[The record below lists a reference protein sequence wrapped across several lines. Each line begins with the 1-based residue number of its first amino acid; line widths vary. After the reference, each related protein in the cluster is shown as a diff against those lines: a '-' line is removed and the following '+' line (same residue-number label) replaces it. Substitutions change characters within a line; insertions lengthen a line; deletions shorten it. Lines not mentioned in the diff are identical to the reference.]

1 MVSVLKLSVILQF
14 VTGVLP
20 LLFLVIYKKKL
31 RVEFVILLLASAITT
46 LILLITASFGIKNW
60 FFFNFYNAIYLTC
73 ITIFYFSLLRS
84 SPLRKYVLI
93 LSFLCGAVLIY
104 DLTYLDLINLTLPAL
119 FFSTTTFTVFYFIDN
134 LGKKSKS
141 QTSKAYFIINTSLCM
156 YSSFSFFMS
165 IEVHAMMLNHYWMI
179 HNFLE
184 SFSKLVIAFAVL
196 KLPNKSEDLNPKSIT
211 LT

>member
-1 MVSVLKLSVILQF
+1 LVSVLKLSVILQF

-46 LILLITASFGIKNW
+46 LILLFTASFGIKNW
-60 FFFNFYNAIYLTC
+60 FFFNFYNAIHLTC

-84 SPLRKYVLI
+84 SPFRKYVLI

-104 DLTYLDLINLTLPAL
+104 DLTYLDIINLTLPAV

-165 IEVHAMMLNHYWMI
+165 LELETMLANQYWII
-179 HNFLE
+179 HNVVE
-184 SFSKLVIAFAVL
+184 ASSKLVIAYAIL
-196 KLPNKSEDLNPKSIT
+196 KIPKTTVEINSKSVTLP
-211 LT
+211 

>member
-46 LILLITASFGIKNW
+46 LILFITASFGIKNW

-84 SPLRKYVLI
+84 SPFRKYVLI

-165 IEVHAMMLNHYWMI
+165 LELETMLANQYWII
-179 HNFLE
+179 HNVVE
-184 SFSKLVIAFAVL
+184 ASSKLVIAYAIL
-196 KLPNKSEDLNPKSIT
+196 KIPKTTVEINSKSVTLP
-211 LT
+211 

>member
-20 LLFLVIYKKKL
+20 LLLLVIYKRKL

-46 LILLITASFGIKNW
+46 LILFITASFGIKNW

-84 SPLRKYVLI
+84 SPFRKYVLI

-104 DLTYLDLINLTLPAL
+104 DLTYLDIINLTLPAV

-165 IEVHAMMLNHYWMI
+165 LELETMLANQYWII
-179 HNFLE
+179 HNVVE
-184 SFSKLVIAFAVL
+184 ASSKLVIAYAIL
-196 KLPNKSEDLNPKSIT
+196 KIPKTTVEINSKSVTLP
-211 LT
+211 

>member
-1 MVSVLKLSVILQF
+1 VFKISVILQF

-46 LILLITASFGIKNW
+46 LILFITASFGIKNW

-84 SPLRKYVLI
+84 SPFRKYVLI

-104 DLTYLDLINLTLPAL
+104 DLTYLDIINLTLPAV

-165 IEVHAMMLNHYWMI
+165 LELETMLANQYWII
-179 HNFLE
+179 HNVVE
-184 SFSKLVIAFAVL
+184 ASSKLVIAYAIL
-196 KLPNKSEDLNPKSIT
+196 KIPKTTVEINSKSVTLP
-211 LT
+211 

>member
-1 MVSVLKLSVILQF
+1 MVSVFKISVILQF

-46 LILLITASFGIKNW
+46 LILFITASFGIKNW

-84 SPLRKYVLI
+84 SPFRKYVLI

-104 DLTYLDLINLTLPAL
+104 DLTYLDIINLTLPAL

-165 IEVHAMMLNHYWMI
+165 LELETMLANQYWII
-179 HNFLE
+179 HNVVE
-184 SFSKLVIAFAVL
+184 ASSKLVIAYAIL
-196 KLPNKSEDLNPKSIT
+196 KIPKTTEEMNSKSVTLP
-211 LT
+211 

>member
-1 MVSVLKLSVILQF
+1 LQF

-46 LILLITASFGIKNW
+46 LILFITASFGIKNW

-84 SPLRKYVLI
+84 SPFRKYVLI

-104 DLTYLDLINLTLPAL
+104 DLTYLDIINLTLPAV

-156 YSSFSFFMS
+156 YSSFSFFIS
-165 IEVHAMMLNHYWMI
+165 LELETMLANQYWII
-179 HNFLE
+179 HNVVE
-184 SFSKLVIAFAVL
+184 ASSKLVIAYAIL
-196 KLPNKSEDLNPKSIT
+196 KIPKTTEEMNSKSIT

>member
-1 MVSVLKLSVILQF
+1 MFKISVILQF

-46 LILLITASFGIKNW
+46 LILFITASFGIKNW

-84 SPLRKYVLI
+84 SPFRKYVLI

-104 DLTYLDLINLTLPAL
+104 DLTYLDIINLTLPAV

-165 IEVHAMMLNHYWMI
+165 LELETMLANQYWII
-179 HNFLE
+179 HNVVE
-184 SFSKLVIAFAVL
+184 ASSKLVIAYAIL
-196 KLPNKSEDLNPKSIT
+196 KIPKTTVEINSKSVTLP
-211 LT
+211 

>member
-1 MVSVLKLSVILQF
+1 MVSIFKISVILQF

-31 RVEFVILLLASAITT
+31 RVEFVILLLASSITT
-46 LILLITASFGIKNW
+46 LILLFTASFGIKNW

-119 FFSTTTFTVFYFIDN
+119 FFSSTSFSVFYFIDN
-134 LGKKSKS
+134 LVKKSKS

-165 IEVHAMMLNHYWMI
+165 LELETMLANQYWII
-179 HNFLE
+179 HNVVE
-184 SFSKLVIAFAVL
+184 ASSKLVIAYAIL
-196 KLPNKSEDLNPKSIT
+196 KIPKTTVEINSKSVTLP
-211 LT
+211 

>member
-1 MVSVLKLSVILQF
+1 VFKISVILQF

-46 LILLITASFGIKNW
+46 LILLFTASFGIKNW

-73 ITIFYFSLLRS
+73 ITIFYFLLLRS
-84 SPLRKYVLI
+84 SPFRKYVLI

-165 IEVHAMMLNHYWMI
+165 LELETMLANQYWII
-179 HNFLE
+179 HNVVE
-184 SFSKLVIAFAVL
+184 ASSKLVIAYAIL
-196 KLPNKSEDLNPKSIT
+196 KIPKTTVEINSKSVTLP
-211 LT
+211 

>member
-1 MVSVLKLSVILQF
+1 LVSVLKLSVILQF

-46 LILLITASFGIKNW
+46 LILLITASFGLKNW

-104 DLTYLDLINLTLPAL
+104 DLTYLDLITWVR
-119 FFSTTTFTVFYFIDN
+119 F
-134 LGKKSKS
+134 KKAQFDSMVLHQIWWPVSFEK
-141 QTSKAYFIINTSLCM
+141 NCM
-156 YSSFSFFMS
+156 Q
-165 IEVHAMMLNHYWMI
+165 L
-179 HNFLE
+179 
-184 SFSKLVIAFAVL
+184 
-196 KLPNKSEDLNPKSIT
+196 DLIW
-211 LT
+211 

>member
-1 MVSVLKLSVILQF
+1 MVSVFKISVILQF

-20 LLFLVIYKKKL
+20 LLLLVIYKRKL

-46 LILLITASFGIKNW
+46 LILFITASFGIKNW

-84 SPLRKYVLI
+84 SPFRKYVLI

-104 DLTYLDLINLTLPAL
+104 DLTYLDIINLTLPAL
-119 FFSTTTFTVFYFIDN
+119 FFSTTTFSVFYFIDN

-141 QTSKAYFIINTSLCM
+141 QTSKAYFIINTSICM

-165 IEVHAMMLNHYWMI
+165 LELETMLANQYWII
-179 HNFLE
+179 HNVVE
-184 SFSKLVIAFAVL
+184 ASSKLVIAYAIL
-196 KLPNKSEDLNPKSIT
+196 KIPKTTEEMNSKSVTLP
-211 LT
+211 

>member
-1 MVSVLKLSVILQF
+1 LVSVFKISVILQF

-20 LLFLVIYKKKL
+20 LLLLVIYKRKL

-46 LILLITASFGIKNW
+46 LILFITASFGIKNW

-84 SPLRKYVLI
+84 SPFRKYVLI

-104 DLTYLDLINLTLPAL
+104 DLTYLDIINLTLPAL
-119 FFSTTTFTVFYFIDN
+119 FFSTTTFSVFYFIDN

-141 QTSKAYFIINTSLCM
+141 QTSKAYFIINTSICM

-165 IEVHAMMLNHYWMI
+165 LELETMLANQYWII
-179 HNFLE
+179 HNVVE
-184 SFSKLVIAFAVL
+184 ASSKLVIAYAIL
-196 KLPNKSEDLNPKSIT
+196 KIPKTTEEMNSKSVTLP
-211 LT
+211 

>member
-1 MVSVLKLSVILQF
+1 MFKISVILQF

-46 LILLITASFGIKNW
+46 LILFITASFGIKNW

-73 ITIFYFSLLRS
+73 ITIFYFLLLRS
-84 SPLRKYVLI
+84 SPFRKYVLI

-104 DLTYLDLINLTLPAL
+104 DLTYLDIINLTLPAV
-119 FFSTTTFTVFYFIDN
+119 FFCTTTFTVFYFIDN

-165 IEVHAMMLNHYWMI
+165 LELETMLANQYWII
-179 HNFLE
+179 HNVVE
-184 SFSKLVIAFAVL
+184 ASSKLVIAYAIL
-196 KLPNKSEDLNPKSIT
+196 KIPKTTVEINSKSVTLP
-211 LT
+211 

>member
-1 MVSVLKLSVILQF
+1 LVSVLKLSVILQF

-20 LLFLVIYKKKL
+20 LLLLVIYKRKL

-46 LILLITASFGIKNW
+46 LILFITASFGIKNW

-84 SPLRKYVLI
+84 SPFRKYVLI

-104 DLTYLDLINLTLPAL
+104 DLTYLDIINLTLPAV

-165 IEVHAMMLNHYWMI
+165 LELETMLANQYWII
-179 HNFLE
+179 HNVVE
-184 SFSKLVIAFAVL
+184 ASSKLVIAYAIL
-196 KLPNKSEDLNPKSIT
+196 KIPKTTVEINSKSVTLP
-211 LT
+211 

>member
-1 MVSVLKLSVILQF
+1 LVSIFKISVILQF

-31 RVEFVILLLASAITT
+31 RVEFVILLLTSAITT
-46 LILLITASFGIKNW
+46 LILFITASFGIKNW

-84 SPLRKYVLI
+84 SPFRKYVLI

-104 DLTYLDLINLTLPAL
+104 DLTYLDIINLTLPAV

-165 IEVHAMMLNHYWMI
+165 LELETMLANQYWII
-179 HNFLE
+179 HNVVE
-184 SFSKLVIAFAVL
+184 ASSKLVIAYAIL
-196 KLPNKSEDLNPKSIT
+196 KIPKTTVEINSKSVTLP
-211 LT
+211 

>member
-46 LILLITASFGIKNW
+46 LILFITASFGIKNW

-84 SPLRKYVLI
+84 SPFRKYVLI

-104 DLTYLDLINLTLPAL
+104 DLTYLDIINLTLPAV

-156 YSSFSFFMS
+156 YSSFSFFIS
-165 IEVHAMMLNHYWMI
+165 LELETMLANQYWII
-179 HNFLE
+179 HNVVE
-184 SFSKLVIAFAVL
+184 ASSKLVIAYAIL
-196 KLPNKSEDLNPKSIT
+196 KIPKTTEEMNSKSIT